1 MLLDGFTIY
10 SLHGKEFKCL
20 FVFVYYFL
28 QTRRQSSLIV
38 LDIHS
43 HLLSPYLII
52 PYSRGCWLFP
62 RMFPHSLVIEPPWFL
77 TGQLDYISQLPL
89 QLGMAIWVVSRRD
102 VCHSRF
108 FPKGCAFL
116 LFLPPGQNLDRD
128 AGNYQQS
135 SYTTK
140 CKSSKMKMGYQKDRS
155 LSHTS

>member
-1 MLLDGFTIY
+1 MSI
-10 SLHGKEFKCL
+10 
-20 FVFVYYFL
+20 VFVYYFL
-28 QTRRQSSLIV
+28 QTRRRSPLIV

-43 HLLSPYLII
+43 HLSPYLII

-77 TGQLDYISQLPL
+77 TGHMAAQLDCISQLPL

-140 CKSSKMKMGYQKDRS
+140 CKSSKMKMGYQKEQES
-155 LSHTS
+155 ESHQLRTIYCGLLT

>member
-1 MLLDGFTIY
+1 MSVCLCVLFLVDQKAQSLDCTGHSFSSPLSLPHY
-10 SLHGKEFKCL
+10 SLQQRL
-20 FVFVYYFL
+20 
-28 QTRRQSSLIV
+28 
-38 LDIHS
+38 
-43 HLLSPYLII
+43 
-52 PYSRGCWLFP
+52 CWLFP

-77 TGQLDYISQLPL
+77 TGHMAAQLGCISQLPL

-108 FPKGCAFL
+108 FPKGCAFH